1 MNHKLFYRGL
11 ALALALLLALPV
23 LALAE
28 DISTESLEAP
38 DIEASFVD
46 ATPAE
51 INEILGYAN
60 ETDPSTELTEST
72 ETTSTEPISISIN
85 DRKPV
90 LHLGYSIELE
100 TTLDP
105 TNASTTL
112 KWKSSKKKVAKVDA
126 ATGKITARKT
136 GKTKI
141 TVTTANGK
149 KDTVTLTVKKN
160 KLSGINKKLTKKSLR
175 QAGKNCLI
183 RLKSMEIKP
192 NGKMVCEFYFISSL
206 RRVVRLTNLNISIGV
221 STSSG
226 TYRIAHHTFSK
237 VKINSS
243 RNRCKTIKLTFPAKD
258 VEKLLGVNFPV
269 YALSAGNVVEDATA
283 RVWYLK

>member
-28 DISTESLEAP
+28 DIMTESLEAP

-60 ETDPSTELTEST
+60 ETDPSTELTDPT

-160 KLSGINKKLTKKSLR
+160 KLSGINKKPTKKTLRNSGNESLI
-175 QAGKNCLI
+175 L
-183 RLKSMEIKP
+183 LKSMEVKP
-192 NGKMVCEFYFISSL
+192 NGKMVCEFYYIAGFRKTAYL
-206 RRVVRLTNLNISIGV
+206 KNANVSIWLGG
-221 STSSG
+221 SG
-226 TYRIAHHTFSK
+226 TSIQIASHKFSK
-237 VKINSS
+237 IKVNAGKY
-243 RNRCKTIKLTFPAKD
+243 RCKTLKVTIPAKD
-258 VEKLLGVNFPV
+258 VQKLSGINFPV
-269 YALSAGNVVEDATA
+269 YAINPSALGYQVSAD
-283 RVWYLK
+283 VWGRR